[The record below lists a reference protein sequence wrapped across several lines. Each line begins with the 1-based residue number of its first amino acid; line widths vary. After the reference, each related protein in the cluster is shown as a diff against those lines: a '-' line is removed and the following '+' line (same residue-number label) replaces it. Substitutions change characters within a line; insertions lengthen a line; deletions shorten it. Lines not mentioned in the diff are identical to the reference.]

1 MVHRVALNFEDG
13 VTRFIEAR
21 PDELVADAAYRAG
34 LNIPLD
40 CRDGACGTCKCYC
53 ESGDYSLGSYIDD
66 ALTEDEAAERQV
78 LTCQMKAKSDCVLRI
93 PVSSAVCKVKTG
105 SMAAEIESVRALSP
119 SSIGFSL
126 KLKDPDG
133 MRYLPGQYVNVLVP
147 GTTQARSYSFS
158 SMPRDGVVQFLV
170 RNISG
175 GLMSSYLAERAAVG
189 DTVTIS
195 GPIGSF
201 YLRDV
206 MRPALFLAGG
216 TGLAPFLAMLEE
228 LERTTPTQPV
238 HMVYGVT
245 NDADLV
251 EVDTLEAYAAR
262 IPGFTFTT
270 VVAAADSTHPRKG
283 YVTHHL
289 PEEVLNGGD
298 VDVYLCGPPPMVDA
312 VRAYLNEKHIVPAS
326 FHYEKFSPSEAR
338 K

>member
-53 ESGDYSLGSYIDD
+53 ESGDYTLGSYIDD

-78 LTCQMKAKSDCVLRI
+78 LTCQMKAKADCVLRV
-93 PVSSAVCKVKTG
+93 PASSTICKVKAG
-105 SMAAEIESVRALSP
+105 SMSAEIESVQQLSA

-126 KLKDPDG
+126 ALRDPGG
-133 MRYLPGQYVNVLVP
+133 MHYLPGQYVNVSVP
-147 GTTQARSYSFS
+147 GTTQTRSYSFS

-170 RNISG
+170 RNIPG
-175 GLMSSYLAERAAVG
+175 GLMSSYLAERAKAG
-189 DTVTIS
+189 DVVTIV

-206 MRPALFLAGG
+206 TRPVLFLAGG
-216 TGLAPFLAMLEE
+216 TGLAPFLAMFEE
-228 LERTTPTQPV
+228 LERTTPTQPI
-238 HMVYGVT
+238 HMVYAVT

-251 EVDTLEAYAAR
+251 EVSTLEAFAAS

-270 VVAAADSTHPRKG
+270 VVAAADSAHPQKG

-289 PEEVLNGGD
+289 PDAALNGGD
-298 VDVYLCGPPPMVDA
+298 VDVYLCGPPPMVDS
-312 VRAYLNEKHIVPAS
+312 VRAYLKDKQIAPAN

>member
-1 MVHRVALNFEDG
+1 MSFRVALNFEDG
-13 VTRFIEAR
+13 VTRFVEAR
-21 PDELVADAAYRAG
+21 ADELVADAAYRAG

-53 ESGDYSLGSYIDD
+53 ESGDYTLGSYIDD
-66 ALTEDEAAERQV
+66 ALTEEEAAERQV
-78 LTCQMKAKSDCVLRI
+78 LPCQMKAKSDCVLRI
-93 PVSSAVCKVKTG
+93 PVSSTVCKVKIG
-105 SMAAEIESVRALSP
+105 SMSAEIESVRPLSP

-126 KLKDPDG
+126 KLNDPDG
-133 MRYLPGQYVNVLVP
+133 MRYLPGQYVNVSVP
-147 GTTQARSYSFS
+147 GTPETRSYSFS

-170 RNISG
+170 RNIPG
-175 GLMSSYLAERAAVG
+175 GLMSSYLAERAKAG
-189 DTVTIS
+189 DSVTIA
-195 GPIGSF
+195 GPMGSF

-206 MRPALFLAGG
+206 TRPVLFLAGG

-228 LERTTPTQPV
+228 LERTTPTQPI
-238 HMVYGVT
+238 HMVYAVT

-251 EVDTLEAYAAR
+251 EVSTLEAFAAS

-270 VVAAADSTHPRKG
+270 VVAAADSAHPQKG

-289 PEEVLNGGD
+289 PDAALNGGD

-312 VRAYLNEKHIVPAS
+312 VRAYLKDKQIAPAN

>member
-1 MVHRVALNFEDG
+1 MSFRVALNFEDG

-21 PDELVADAAYRAG
+21 ADELVADAAYRAG

-40 CRDGACGTCKCYC
+40 CRDGACGTCKCHC

-66 ALTEDEAAERQV
+66 ALTEEEAAGRQV
-78 LTCQMKAKSDCVLRI
+78 LPCQMKAKSDCVLRI
-93 PVSSAVCKVKTG
+93 PVSSAVCKVKIG
-105 SMAAEIESVRALSP
+105 SMYAEIESVRPLSP

-133 MRYLPGQYVNVLVP
+133 MRYLPGQYVNVSVP
-147 GTTQARSYSFS
+147 GTPETRSYSFS

-170 RNISG
+170 RNIPG
-175 GLMSSYLAERAAVG
+175 GLMSSYLSERAKAG
-189 DTVTIS
+189 DIVTVA
-195 GPIGSF
+195 GPMGSF

-206 MRPALFLAGG
+206 TRPVLFLAGG

-228 LERTTPTQPV
+228 LGRTTPTQPI

-251 EVDTLEAYAAR
+251 EGGALEAYAAR

-270 VVAAADSTHPRKG
+270 VVAAADSAHPQKG
-283 YVTHHL
+283 YVTRHL
-289 PEEVLNGGD
+289 PEAALNGGD

-312 VRAYLNEKHIVPAS
+312 VRAYLKDKQIVPAN

>member
-1 MVHRVALNFEDG
+1 MSFRVALNFEDG

-21 PDELVADAAYRAG
+21 ADELVADAAYRAG

-53 ESGDYSLGSYIDD
+53 ESGDYTLGSYIDD
-66 ALTEDEAAERQV
+66 ALTEEEAAERQV
-78 LTCQMKAKSDCVLRI
+78 LPCQMKAKSDCVLRI
-93 PVSSAVCKVKTG
+93 PVSSTVCKVKIG
-105 SMAAEIESVRALSP
+105 SMSAEIESVRPLSP

-126 KLKDPDG
+126 KLNDPDG
-133 MRYLPGQYVNVLVP
+133 MRYLPGQYVNVSVP
-147 GTTQARSYSFS
+147 GTPETRSYSFS

-170 RNISG
+170 RNIPG
-175 GLMSSYLAERAAVG
+175 GLMSSYLAERAKAG
-189 DTVTIS
+189 DSVTIA
-195 GPIGSF
+195 GPMGSF

-206 MRPALFLAGG
+206 TRPVLFLAGG

-228 LERTTPTQPV
+228 LERTTPTQPI
-238 HMVYGVT
+238 HMVYAVT

-251 EVDTLEAYAAR
+251 EVSTLEAFAAS
-262 IPGFTFTT
+262 IPGFTFTM
-270 VVAAADSTHPRKG
+270 VVAAADSAHPQKG

-289 PEEVLNGGD
+289 PDAALNGGD

-312 VRAYLNEKHIVPAS
+312 VRAYLKDKHIVPTC
-326 FHYEKFSPSEAR
+326 FYYEKFSPSEAH

>member
-1 MVHRVALNFEDG
+1 MSYRVALNFEDG

-21 PDELVADAAYRAG
+21 ADELVADAAYRAG

-53 ESGDYSLGSYIDD
+53 ESGDYTLGSYIDD
-66 ALTEDEAAERQV
+66 ALTEEEAAGRQV
-78 LTCQMKAKSDCVLRI
+78 LPCQMKAKSDCVLRI
-93 PVSSAVCKVKTG
+93 PVSSAMCKVKIG
-105 SMAAEIESVRALSP
+105 SMSAEIESVRPLSP

-133 MRYLPGQYVNVLVP
+133 MRYLPGQYVNVSVP
-147 GTTQARSYSFS
+147 GTPETRSYSFS

-170 RNISG
+170 RNIPG
-175 GLMSSYLAERAAVG
+175 GLMSSYLSERGKAG
-189 DTVTIS
+189 DVVTIA
-195 GPIGSF
+195 GPMGSF

-206 MRPALFLAGG
+206 TRPVLFLAGG

-228 LERTTPTQPV
+228 LERTTPTQPI

-251 EVDTLEAYAAR
+251 EVSTLEAYAAR

-270 VVAAADSTHPRKG
+270 VVAAADSAHPQKG

-289 PEEVLNGGD
+289 PEAALNGGD

-312 VRAYLNEKHIVPAS
+312 VRAYLKDKQIVPANL
-326 FHYEKFSPSEAR
+326 HYEKFSPSEAR

>member
-1 MVHRVALNFEDG
+1 MSFRVALNFEDG
-13 VTRFIEAR
+13 VTRFVEAR
-21 PDELVADAAYRAG
+21 ADELVADAAYRAG

-53 ESGDYSLGSYIDD
+53 ESGDYTLGSYIDD
-66 ALTEDEAAERQV
+66 ALTEEEAAERQV
-78 LTCQMKAKSDCVLRI
+78 LPCQMKAKSDCVLRI
-93 PVSSAVCKVKTG
+93 PVSSTVCKVKIG
-105 SMAAEIESVRALSP
+105 SMSAEIESVRPLSP

-126 KLKDPDG
+126 KLNDPDG
-133 MRYLPGQYVNVLVP
+133 MRYLPGQYVNVSVP
-147 GTTQARSYSFS
+147 GTPETRSYSFS

-170 RNISG
+170 RNIPG
-175 GLMSSYLAERAAVG
+175 GLMSSYLAERAKTG
-189 DTVTIS
+189 DSVTIA
-195 GPIGSF
+195 GPMGSF

-206 MRPALFLAGG
+206 TRPVLFLAGG
-216 TGLAPFLAMLEE
+216 TGLAPFLAMFEE
-228 LERTTPTQPV
+228 LERTTPTQPI
-238 HMVYGVT
+238 HMVYAVT

-251 EVDTLEAYAAR
+251 EVSTLEAFAAS

-270 VVAAADSTHPRKG
+270 VVAAADSAHPQKG

-289 PEEVLNGGD
+289 PDAALNGGD

-312 VRAYLNEKHIVPAS
+312 VRAYLKDKQIAPAN

>member
-1 MVHRVALNFEDG
+1 MSFRVALNFEDG

-21 PDELVADAAYRAG
+21 ADELVADAAYRAG

-40 CRDGACGTCKCYC
+40 CRDGACGTCKCHC

-66 ALTEDEAAERQV
+66 ALTEEEAAGRQV
-78 LTCQMKAKSDCVLRI
+78 LPCQMKAKSDCVLRI
-93 PVSSAVCKVKTG
+93 PVSSAVCKVKIG
-105 SMAAEIESVRALSP
+105 SMSAEIESVRPLSP

-133 MRYLPGQYVNVLVP
+133 MRYLPGQYVNVSVP
-147 GTTQARSYSFS
+147 GTPETRSYSFS

-170 RNISG
+170 RNIPG
-175 GLMSSYLAERAAVG
+175 GLMSSYLSERAKAG
-189 DTVTIS
+189 DIVTVA
-195 GPIGSF
+195 GPMGSF

-206 MRPALFLAGG
+206 TRPVLFLAGG

-228 LERTTPTQPV
+228 LGRTTPTQPI

-251 EVDTLEAYAAR
+251 EVGALEAYAAR

-270 VVAAADSTHPRKG
+270 VVAAADSAHPQKG

-289 PEEVLNGGD
+289 PDAALNGGD

-312 VRAYLNEKHIVPAS
+312 VRAYLKDKQIAPAN